1 MASSNN
7 RLVYLAIAWACTFCV
22 GCTDGPFFQ
31 LKKINPYIQR
41 QWKKDREKTVVFSQR
56 VEEMRLLRRQIR
68 TMPEEDQA
76 YWIGKLGE
84 IVNTETS
91 PELRR
96 EAVLTLAEVHQE
108 PESVT
113 ILSQLSKDKND
124 KVRLAVVSA
133 LAGGKD
139 ANGKAG
145 VGSKDGV
152 STATLLAMASSDSN
166 NNVRLSATRALGSHD
181 TPQVR
186 EFLGKQLDDRNI
198 AMRFQ
203 ASQALEQMTGKRYGG
218 DIDAWRGYLAGQ
230 DVPEPKA
237 TLAESIESLFLRR

>member
-41 QWKKDREKTVVFSQR
+41 QWKQDREKTVVFSQR
-56 VEEMRLLRRQIR
+56 VEEMRLLRSQIR

-84 IVNTETS
+84 IVKTETS

-145 VGSKDGV
+145 VKQRRCLYCDVAGDGIIGFEQQCAAERHTGPWKPRH
-152 STATLLAMASSDSN
+152 STSSR
-166 NNVRLSATRALGSHD
+166 VLRQATRR
-181 TPQVR
+181 PQYCNAFSSFPSSR
-186 EFLGKQLDDRNI
+186 ADDR
-198 AMRFQ
+198 Q
-203 ASQALEQMTGKRYGG
+203 KVW
-218 DIDAWRGYLAGQ
+218 WRHRCLARISCW
-230 DVPEPKA
+230 
-237 TLAESIESLFLRR
+237 TRRPGAQSYAC

>member
-7 RLVYLAIAWACTFCV
+7 RLVYLAIAWACSLCV

-31 LKKINPYIQR
+31 LKKVNPFIQR
-41 QWKKDREKTVVFSQR
+41 QWKQDRERAVVFSQR
-56 VEEMRLLRRQIR
+56 VEEMRLLRNQIR
-68 TMPEEDQA
+68 TMPAEDQSH
-76 YWIGKLGE
+76 WIGKLGE
-84 IVNTETS
+84 VVKTETS

-96 EAVLTLAEVHQE
+96 EAVLTLAEVNQE

-139 ANGKAG
+139 ASGNGGA
-145 VGSKDGV
+145 GSKDGV
-152 STATLLAMASSDSN
+152 STATLLAMATSDAN
-166 NNVRLSATRALGSHD
+166 TNVRLSATRALGTHD

-203 ASQALEQMTGKRYGG
+203 ASQALEQMTGKKYGG

-237 TLAESIESLFLRR
+237 TFAQSIESLFLRR